1 MAELTN
7 VAFFRAKPGRSED
20 LGAALLALVSP
31 SRQEAGSLRYEIHQ
45 SMESS
50 NDWMVV
56 EDWRYPSDFDEHMAT
71 SYVRDFLVKVP
82 DLCVT
87 DVEIRGFQQ
96 RSAPHV

>member
-7 VAFFRAKPGRSED
+7 VAFFKAKPGRSED
-20 LGAALLALVSP
+20 LAAALLALVSP
-31 SRQEAGSLRYEIHQ
+31 SRQETGSLRYEIHQ
-45 SMESS
+45 SKDSP

-71 SYVRDFLVKVP
+71 SYVRNFLAMVP

-87 DVEIRGFQQ
+87 DVETRGFQQ
-96 RSAPHV
+96 RSAPHA

>member
-7 VAFFRAKPGRSED
+7 VAFFKAKPGRSED
-20 LGAALLALVSP
+20 LAAALLALVSP
-31 SRQEAGSLRYEIHQ
+31 SRQEAGNLRYEIFQ
-45 SMESS
+45 SKDSLE
-50 NDWMVV
+50 NWMVV

-71 SYVRDFLVKVP
+71 SYVRDFLAKVP

-96 RSAPHV
+96 RSAPHA

>member
-1 MAELTN
+1 
-7 VAFFRAKPGRSED
+7 
-20 LGAALLALVSP
+20 
-31 SRQEAGSLRYEIHQ
+31 
-45 SMESS
+45 MESS
-50 NDWMVV
+50 DDWMVV